1 MNESN
6 KKKKIICIGE
16 CALDIVFGTDGSPLG
31 SMPGGRLANA
41 AALLAREGM
50 PVVMAAEAAAD
61 AVGDTVVEFLARAGV
76 DTTNVDR
83 FTEGRTPVTIYMPG
97 ADGLVKATRYE
108 QYADD
113 SFDIVWPRIE
123 EGDIVLFGGYYA
135 IDRRM
140 RRRMLPLL
148 QHAAERKALMVY
160 LPGYLPQQEPRITRV
175 MPAILENLELAQ
187 VVVTRSVDLQLI
199 FGTRDAA
206 AAFRNHVGFYCNAL
220 VNVDAPHHTV
230 EWHSK
235 GHTAA
240 LEVPLSPCGSLV
252 WNAGVA
258 AGTTIALYTSG
269 ANPEMLQAG
278 AQLLCDN
285 VLRSAVATADLAI
298 AQLTTDWQKTH
309 E

>member
-1 MNESN
+1 MTE

-16 CALDIVFGTDGSPLG
+16 CALDIVFGADSAPLG
-31 SMPGGRLANA
+31 AIPGGRLANA
-41 AALLAREGM
+41 AALLAREGL

-61 AVGDTVVEFLARAGV
+61 TVGDTVVEFLACAGV
-76 DTTNVDR
+76 DTTGIDR

-97 ADGLVKATRYE
+97 ADGQVKSTRYE
-108 QYADD
+108 SYADD
-113 SFDIVWPRIE
+113 SFDIVWPRID

-148 QHAAERKALMVY
+148 QQAAERKALMVY
-160 LPGYLPQQEPRITRV
+160 LPGYMPQQEPRLTRV

-220 VNVDAPHHTV
+220 VNVDAARHAV

-235 GHTAA
+235 GHEAS
-240 LEVPLSPCGSLV
+240 LEVPVSPC
-252 WNAGVA
+252 A
-258 AGTTIALYTSG
+258 
-269 ANPEMLQAG
+269 
-278 AQLLCDN
+278 
-285 VLRSAVATADLAI
+285 
-298 AQLTTDWQKTH
+298 
-309 E
+309 